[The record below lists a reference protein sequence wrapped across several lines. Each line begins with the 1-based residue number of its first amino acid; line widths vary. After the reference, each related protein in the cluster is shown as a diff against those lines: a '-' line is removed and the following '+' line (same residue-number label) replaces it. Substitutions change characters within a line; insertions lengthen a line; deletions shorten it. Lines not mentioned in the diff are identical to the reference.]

1 MRTTRAA
8 TNGQAASKGQSATK
22 DQAASKDKAASKGK
36 AAGIVLFP
44 SAGTD
49 ASFSAMVAIDE
60 RISRGDPGLPVR
72 RVDFPYRLAGRRIP
86 DRTPVM
92 VNAVVEATTAMAK
105 SLKVGTD
112 RILVGGRS
120 MGGRMASYAV
130 AEGLTVAGLILVAYP
145 LHPPGHFNENR
156 DDHFPAITVPTL
168 FVSGAHDAFAST
180 EELTESASK
189 IRGRVAMKFV
199 EGNRRT
205 GGHALYGQDEQV
217 AALVAAWVRRR

>member
-1 MRTTRAA
+1 MRTTPAA
-8 TNGQAASKGQSATK
+8 TTGAKNVAST
-22 DQAASKDKAASKGK
+22 GK
-36 AAGIVLFP
+36 AAGLILFP

-49 ASFSAMVAIDE
+49 ASFSAMIAIDE
-60 RISRGDPGLPVR
+60 RVSQGDRALPVR

-92 VNAVVEATTAMAK
+92 VNAVVEATKAMAK

-130 AEGLTVAGLILVAYP
+130 SEGLAVAGLILVAYP

-156 DDHFPAITVPTL
+156 DEHFPDIAVPTL
-168 FVSGAHDAFAST
+168 FVSGAHDAFASVD
-180 EELTESASK
+180 ELTESAKK
-189 IRGRVAMKFV
+189 IRGRVSVKFV

-205 GGHALYGQDEQV
+205 GGHALYGQGDEV
-217 AALVAAWVRRR
+217 AALVATWVRRR

>member
-1 MRTTRAA
+1 MSLLDKTPVLRSAYHSPMRTTNTAM
-8 TNGQAASKGQSATK
+8 
-22 DQAASKDKAASKGK
+22 KGK
-36 AAGIVLFP
+36 AAGLVLFP

-60 RISRGDPGLPVR
+60 RVSQGDRALPVR

-92 VNAVVEATTAMAK
+92 VHAVVEATIAMAK

-120 MGGRMASYAV
+120 MGGRMATYAV
-130 AEGLTVAGLILVAYP
+130 AEGLAVAGLVLVAYP

-156 DDHFPAITVPTL
+156 DGHFSEIRVPTL
-168 FVSGAHDAFAST
+168 FISGAHDAFASSD
-180 EELTESASK
+180 ELTESAKK

>member
-1 MRTTRAA
+1 MPTT
-8 TNGQAASKGQSATK
+8 TSPTQ
-22 DQAASKDKAASKGK
+22 GK
-36 AAGIVLFP
+36 AAGLVLFP

-60 RISRGDPGLPVR
+60 RISHGERALPVR

-130 AEGLTVAGLILVAYP
+130 AEGLAVAGLILVAYP
-145 LHPPGHFNENR
+145 LHPPGHFNEDR
-156 DDHFPAITVPTL
+156 DGHFPHITVPTL
-168 FVSGAHDAFAST
+168 FVSGAHDAFASA
-180 EELTESASK
+180 EELAESAKK
-189 IRGRVAMKFV
+189 IRGRVVMKFV

-205 GGHALYGQDEQV
+205 GGHALYGQDELV

>member
-1 MRTTRAA
+1 MPTTNAA
-8 TNGQAASKGQSATK
+8 T
-22 DQAASKDKAASKGK
+22 KGK
-36 AAGIVLFP
+36 AAGLVLFP

-60 RISRGDPGLPVR
+60 RIGKGERALPVR
-72 RVDFPYRLAGRRIP
+72 RVDFPYRMAGRRIP

-130 AEGLTVAGLILVAYP
+130 AEGLTVAGLILIAYP

-180 EELTESASK
+180 DELTESAKK
-189 IRGRVAMKFV
+189 IRGRVTMKFV
-199 EGNRRT
+199 DGNRRT

>member
-1 MRTTRAA
+1 MPTTKAATKSATRSVPTGDTKGRAA
-8 TNGQAASKGQSATK
+8 GL
-22 DQAASKDKAASKGK
+22 
-36 AAGIVLFP
+36 VLFP

-49 ASFSAMVAIDE
+49 ASFSAMVAIEE
-60 RISRGDPGLPVR
+60 RVSQGDRGIPVR

-86 DRTPVM
+86 DRESVM

-105 SLKVGTD
+105 SLKVGTE

-130 AEGLTVAGLILVAYP
+130 AKDLAVAGLILVAYP

-156 DDHFPAITVPTL
+156 DDHFPDIRVPTL
-168 FVSGAHDAFAST
+168 FVSGAHDAFASV
-180 EELTESASK
+180 EELTESTKK
-189 IRGRVAMKFV
+189 IRGRVSLKFLD
-199 EGNRRT
+199 GNRRT

>member
-1 MRTTRAA
+1 MRTSHAA
-8 TNGQAASKGQSATK
+8 T
-22 DQAASKDKAASKGK
+22 KGK
-36 AAGIVLFP
+36 AAGLVLFP

-49 ASFSAMVAIDE
+49 ASFSAMVSIDE
-60 RISRGDPGLPVR
+60 RVSRGDRALPVR

-92 VNAVVEATTAMAK
+92 VNAVVEATVAMAK
-105 SLKVGTD
+105 SMKVGTD

-120 MGGRMASYAV
+120 MGGRMATYAV
-130 AEGLTVAGLILVAYP
+130 AEGLAVAGLVLIAYP

-156 DDHFPAITVPTL
+156 DTHFPEITVPTL
-168 FVSGAHDAFAST
+168 FVSGAHDAFAT
-180 EELTESASK
+180 PDELTESAKK

>member
-8 TNGQAASKGQSATK
+8 TKSATRSVTN
-22 DQAASKDKAASKGK
+22 DDTKAQTDGR
-36 AAGIVLFP
+36 AAGLVLFP

-49 ASFSAMVAIDE
+49 ASFSAMVAIEE
-60 RISRGDPGLPVR
+60 RVSQGDRAIPVR
-72 RVDFPYRLAGRRIP
+72 RVDFPYRVAGRRIP

-92 VNAVVEATTAMAK
+92 VKAVVEATTAMAK

-130 AEGLTVAGLILVAYP
+130 AEGLAVAGLVLVAYP

-156 DDHFPAITVPTL
+156 DDHFPAIRVPTL
-168 FVSGAHDAFAST
+168 FVSGAHDAFASV
-180 EELTESASK
+180 EELTESTKK
-189 IRGRVAMKFV
+189 IRGRVALKFL

>member
-8 TNGQAASKGQSATK
+8 TKSATRSVTN
-22 DQAASKDKAASKGK
+22 DDTKAQTDGR
-36 AAGIVLFP
+36 AAGLVLFP

-49 ASFSAMVAIDE
+49 ASFSAMVAIEE
-60 RISRGDPGLPVR
+60 RVSQGDRAFPVR
-72 RVDFPYRLAGRRIP
+72 RVDFPYRVAGRRIP

-92 VNAVVEATTAMAK
+92 VKAVVEATTAMAK

-130 AEGLTVAGLILVAYP
+130 AEGLAVAGLVLVAYP

-156 DDHFPAITVPTL
+156 DDHFPAIRVPTL
-168 FVSGAHDAFAST
+168 FVSGAHDAFASV
-180 EELTESASK
+180 EELTESTKK
-189 IRGRVAMKFV
+189 IRGRVALKFL

>member
-1 MRTTRAA
+1 MPTTNAA
-8 TNGQAASKGQSATK
+8 T
-22 DQAASKDKAASKGK
+22 KGK
-36 AAGIVLFP
+36 AVGLVLFP

-49 ASFSAMVAIDE
+49 AAFSAMVAIDE
-60 RISRGDPGLPVR
+60 RIGKGERALPVR
-72 RVDFPYRLAGRRIP
+72 RVDFPYRMAGRRIP

-130 AEGLTVAGLILVAYP
+130 AEGLAVAGLILIAYP

-156 DDHFPAITVPTL
+156 DDHFPAISVATL

-180 EELTESASK
+180 DELTQSAKK
-189 IRGRVAMKFV
+189 ISGRVTTKFV
-199 EGNRRT
+199 DGNRRT

-217 AALVAAWVRRR
+217 AALVAAWVGRR

>member
-1 MRTTRAA
+1 MPTSKAA
-8 TNGQAASKGQSATK
+8 MKSATGSATK
-22 DQAASKDKAASKGK
+22 DAAKNGTKGQTDGR
-36 AAGIVLFP
+36 AAGLVLFP

-49 ASFSAMVAIDE
+49 ASFSAMVAIEE
-60 RISRGDPGLPVR
+60 RVSQGERAIPVR

-105 SLKVGTD
+105 SLKVGTE

-130 AEGLTVAGLILVAYP
+130 AEGLAVAGLVLVAYP

-156 DDHFPAITVPTL
+156 DDHFPSISVPTL
-168 FVSGAHDAFAST
+168 FVSGAHDAFASM
-180 EELTESASK
+180 EELAESAKK
-189 IRGRVAMKFV
+189 IRGRVSLKFL

-217 AALVAAWVRRR
+217 AAFVATWVRRR